1 MIVKWGVGGWWG
13 GRITHRKSVLNV
25 TPLSEVSSLF
35 ARFRNSLFAG
45 TLQEHIKS
53 ERKRRKR
60 HQVAGKT
67 HSQVTVCDLLVLPAK
82 LTVCD
87 IPSSSPVKAR
97 SLRPDPAGVGVG
109 VPDSAGVGV
118 GVPDS
123 AGVGVGVPDTAGV
136 GVGVPDSAGVGVGV
150 PDPAGVGVGVP
161 DPAGVGVG
169 VPDPAGVGVGVPAP
183 AEVVAGVGVP
193 DPAAGVV
200 VVDAE
205 LATIGGCG
213 SPVAFCSPCFCISK
227 LILVRSLLPV
237 PSVKDNCCA
246 LAAFLA

>member
-1 MIVKWGVGGWWG
+1 LRGENGRTVIVKWGVGGWWG

-97 SLRPDPAGVGVG
+97 SLLPDPAGVGVG
-109 VPDSAGVGV
+109 VPDS
-118 GVPDS
+118 
-123 AGVGVGVPDTAGV
+123 AGV